1 MSYTLSFT
9 KGFLVLSLTFQ
20 NPARLSPPCKK
31 VLCRLTH
38 EPSMSR
44 NTMMGTATLLPRV
57 RRKNPILDLQRFK
70 PATYLYE
77 TLVKAT

>member
-1 MSYTLSFT
+1 MSL
-9 KGFLVLSLTFQ
+9 
-20 NPARLSPPCKK
+20 
-31 VLCRLTH
+31 
-38 EPSMSR
+38 

>member
-1 MSYTLSFT
+1 MQAYPRTFNEPQYHDGYSYFAS
-9 KGFLVLSLTFQ
+9 
-20 NPARLSPPCKK
+20 
-31 VLCRLTH
+31 
-38 EPSMSR
+38 
-44 NTMMGTATLLPRV
+44 RV